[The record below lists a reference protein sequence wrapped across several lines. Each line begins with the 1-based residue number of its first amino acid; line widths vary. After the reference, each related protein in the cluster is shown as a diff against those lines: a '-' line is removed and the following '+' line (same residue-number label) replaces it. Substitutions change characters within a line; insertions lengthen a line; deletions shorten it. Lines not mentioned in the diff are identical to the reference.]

1 MGAAPAGTAAAK
13 APGPVPFS
21 DGFESGGTSL
31 WPRKGIEGT
40 GTVAVATAPGGRG
53 GKAARFTM
61 PDDGRS
67 FRSEIATGRVPYGSY
82 RYSFATYLPGDW
94 APYKYMTIV
103 SQWHGGTGT
112 VPAIA
117 LAVKGGGW
125 VMDTHW
131 KVGSGPVTGLK
142 HDLGEATPGRWN
154 RWTFDVTW
162 STGTT
167 SGSITVWRDGVRVGS
182 HQGPNSYHQDTAPYH
197 KIGLY
202 RPNWKPSK
210 GHVRG
215 GTAPVVIYYDD
226 VTVTA
231 LSPASEEPGP
241 QPGRPT
247 ATERSAAPA
256 PGRPAASTSASASS
270 SASATASAS
279 ASSSA
284 SPSPSASVT
293 GTASATGAAAPPSSG
308 STSAAAP
315 GSDMTHLA
323 SPGHPVVCRSCSGSA
338 ESCSARAPSSPSA
351 TAGTPAVAGADPPVR
366 RTIGDHGCVPGN
378 PAETKG
384 AAWGPRGPPGQV
396 TSS

>member
-40 GTVAVATAPGGRG
+40 GTVAVTTAPGGRG
-53 GKAARFTM
+53 GRAARFTM

-82 RYSFATYLPGDW
+82 RYSFSNYLPGDW
-94 APYKYMTIV
+94 TSYKYMTIV

-117 LAVKGGGW
+117 LAVKGGRW

-142 HDLGEATPGRWN
+142 HDLGDATLGRWN

-167 SGSITVWRDGVRVGS
+167 PGSLTVWRDGVRVGS

-202 RPNWKPSK
+202 RPNWKASK
-210 GHVRG
+210 GHVKG
-215 GTAPVVIYYDD
+215 GKAPVVIYYDD

-231 LSPASEEPGP
+231 LSPASDTPGP
-241 QPGRPT
+241 PPGRPT
-247 ATERSAAPA
+247 ATKPPAAPA
-256 PGRPAASTSASASS
+256 PGRP
-270 SASATASAS
+270 TASAS
-279 ASSSA
+279 ASSSTSA
-284 SPSPSASVT
+284 TASAPASSSVSPSPSASVT
-293 GTASATGAAAPPSSG
+293 ASVTGTVTGTASATVAAAPPSSG

-315 GSDMTHLA
+315 GNDMTHLA
-323 SPGHPVVCRSCSGSA
+323 SPG
-338 ESCSARAPSSPSA
+338 PSSRLPLVL
-351 TAGTPAVAGADPPVR
+351 GFCGVLLGAGALLTVRSRGKVR
-366 RTIGDHGCVPGN
+366 RRTG
-378 PAETKG
+378 
-384 AAWGPRGPPGQV
+384 
-396 TSS
+396 